1 MVIFL
6 KYKIHNLKI
15 YLEMFN
21 RNLEIKEIKT
31 SFPYLIIL
39 SFVGKN
45 FNKERENNYN
55 KLFMN

>member
-1 MVIFL
+1 
-6 KYKIHNLKI
+6 
-15 YLEMFN
+15 MFN